1 MYAGLTLGYWLTLH
15 GFVTAVSV
23 LLYAVTAHL
32 RQQRRHPTAAIA
44 WVLFILLMP
53 YLALPIFL
61 TFGSRKLARPRGRP
75 ALVARCFAG
84 PDATWAVRTLRAL
97 GQGAPTTYR
106 DLHVHADGRAALGA
120 LWQTIDGAAESIDLC
135 TFIIGRDAIGSTLI
149 ECLCAKARAGVR
161 VRVLL
166 DGLGSL
172 MHSRP
177 SLRPLRKAGAQFT
190 LFVPPLHS
198 PLKGRTNLRNHRKML
213 IADAAAPTARLWCG
227 GRNLASEYFEGLPDQ
242 APWHDLS
249 FDLCGAAV
257 RQTALLFEHDWA
269 FAIGAARAKRACEA
283 AERVALDRSLK
294 VPPIVPVR
302 VPLAG
307 PLGDPLADPLSDPLA
322 GPVDAPL
329 DARCILAA
337 SASAAAAARAATTPP
352 RSVCTTSVQVVA
364 SGPDQADDTLYA
376 LLLTAAYRA
385 RRHIAIVTPYFVPDT
400 ALLMALAMAARRGV
414 VVDLLLP
421 NRSNHP
427 LSDMARRRGLRSL
440 AGAGGRIWLAPHMQH
455 AKLVVVDDS
464 LALAGSANLDS
475 RSLFLNYEMMLA
487 FHDPAAVALFAA
499 WFKHE
504 RSQAWHYAPQPPGFV
519 ADVADGLVLWLGFQL

>member
-1 MYAGLTLGYWLTLH
+1 M
-15 GFVTAVSV
+15 
-23 LLYAVTAHL
+23 
-32 RQQRRHPTAAIA
+32 
-44 WVLFILLMP
+44 
-53 YLALPIFL
+53 
-61 TFGSRKLARPRGRP
+61 
-75 ALVARCFAG
+75 
-84 PDATWAVRTLRAL
+84 
-97 GQGAPTTYR
+97 
-106 DLHVHADGRAALGA
+106 
-120 LWQTIDGAAESIDLC
+120 WQTIDAAKQSIDLC
-135 TFIIGRDAIGSTLI
+135 TFIIGSDAIGFTLI
-149 ECLCAKARAGVR
+149 ARLCAKARAGVR

-213 IADAAAPTARLWCG
+213 ITDAALPSARLWCG
-227 GRNLASEYFEGLPDQ
+227 GRNLACEYFEGAPGK

-249 FDLCGAAV
+249 FNLCGAAV
-257 RQTALLFEHDWA
+257 GQTAALFEHDLA
-269 FAIGAARAKRACEA
+269 FALGAARAKRSSAA
-283 AERVALDRSLK
+283 AEAILARSLARSQTSAARQRVDCADAAAEQAALDRSLDRSLDR
-294 VPPIVPVR
+294 PPEGLLNDSR
-302 VPLAG
+302 DG
-307 PLGDPLADPLSDPLA
+307 SSD
-322 GPVDAPL
+322 DPL
-329 DARCILAA
+329 DAHCILAA
-337 SASAAAAARAATTPP
+337 AATAVAAAVAATTPP
-352 RSVCTTSVQVVA
+352 PRPACATSVQVVA

-427 LSDMARRRGLRSL
+427 LSDMARRRALRSL
-440 AGAGGRIWLAPHMQH
+440 AGAGGNIWLAPHMQH

-464 LALAGSANLDS
+464 LALAGSANFDS

-487 FHDPAAVALFAA
+487 FHDPVAVARFAA

-504 RSQAWHYAPQPPGFV
+504 RAQAWHYAPQPPSFV